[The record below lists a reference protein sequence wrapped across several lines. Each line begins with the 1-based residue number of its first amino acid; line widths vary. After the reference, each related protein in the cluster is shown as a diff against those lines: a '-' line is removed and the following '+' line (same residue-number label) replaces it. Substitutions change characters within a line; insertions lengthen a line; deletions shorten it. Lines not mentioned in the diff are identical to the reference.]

1 MAIKKQI
8 TDKNSKTKPDA
19 SEKTSR
25 PKNSSDFSKTY
36 IELRTVLDALEITAL
51 RYCLME
57 KGEADRIKHAEKMIK
72 KLKPIVQKYQTKM
85 QMSGGGGGCC
95 EGFFY
100 CHGVCVPYPC
110 NQGR

>member
-19 SEKTSR
+19 SKKTSQPR
-25 PKNSSDFSKTY
+25 KSSDFSKTY

-51 RYCLME
+51 RYSLME
-57 KGEADRIKHAEKMIK
+57 KDDAVRTRRAEKIME
-72 KLKPIVQKYQTKM
+72 LLLPIVEKYQAEL
-85 QMSGGGGGCC
+85 QMGDSGGCC

-110 NQGR
+110 PH

>member
-8 TDKNSKTKPDA
+8 TDKNSITKPDA

-51 RYCLME
+51 RYSLM
-57 KGEADRIKHAEKMIK
+57 KKDDAVRIRRAEKIIK
-72 KLKPIVQKYQTKM
+72 RLLPIVEEYQAEL
-85 QMSGGGGGCC
+85 QMGDSGGCC

-110 NQGR
+110 YQGR